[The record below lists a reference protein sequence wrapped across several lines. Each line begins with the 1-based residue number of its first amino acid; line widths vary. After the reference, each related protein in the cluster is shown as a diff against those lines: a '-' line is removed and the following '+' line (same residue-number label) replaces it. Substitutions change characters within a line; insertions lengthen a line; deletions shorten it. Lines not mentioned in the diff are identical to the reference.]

1 MTTDDDFALLFQ
13 EIKEREHSNMLHSV
27 QCIFFL
33 AALAIAQSASSK
45 GKKMIFN
52 FLGISVALV
61 PGRENMQVGLVRC
74 MMWLLGSATVYSF
87 FFFLMEVDGYSIK
100 AN

>member
-13 EIKEREHSNMLHSV
+13 EIKEREHRNMLHSV

-61 PGRENMQVGLVRC
+61 PGREKCRLA
-74 MMWLLGSATVYSF
+74 WLDVWCDYWVQPQYIH